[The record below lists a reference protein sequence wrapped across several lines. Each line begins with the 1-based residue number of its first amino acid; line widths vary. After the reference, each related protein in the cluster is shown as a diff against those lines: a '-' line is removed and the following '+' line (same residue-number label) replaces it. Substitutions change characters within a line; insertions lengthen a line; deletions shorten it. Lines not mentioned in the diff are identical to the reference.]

1 MAKLKVNFVIEGT
14 AYIDADSE
22 TESEETRVMNLATDY
37 PDEFDSR
44 LDITDVKDVRLI
56 SEGWK

>member
-44 LDITDVKDVRLI
+44 LDITNVKEVSLI
-56 SEGWK
+56 S

>member
-1 MAKLKVNFVIEGT
+1 MAKLKVSFLIEGT

-22 TESEETRVMNLATDY
+22 TEKEETRVMNLATDN
-37 PDEFDSR
+37 PDEFDIL
-44 LDITDVKDVRLI
+44 LDITNVEDVSLI

>member
-14 AYIDADSE
+14 AYIVADSE

-44 LDITDVKDVRLI
+44 LDITVVKDVSLI

>member
-14 AYIDADSE
+14 AYIDGDNE
-22 TESEETRVMNLATDY
+22 TENEETRVMNLATDY

-44 LDITDVKDVRLI
+44 LDITDVKDVSLI

>member
-22 TESEETRVMNLATDY
+22 TLDEEERVMALAEEH
-37 PDEFDSR
+37 PNEFDR
-44 LDITDVKDVRLI
+44 QLDITNVKSVGVI

>member
-14 AYIDADSE
+14 AYIDAKDE
-22 TESEETRVMNLATDY
+22 TLDEEERVMALAEER
-37 PDEFDSR
+37 PNEFDR
-44 LDITDVKDVRLI
+44 QLDITDVEDVSLI

>member
-1 MAKLKVNFVIEGT
+1 MAKLKVSFLMEGT

-22 TESEETRVMNLATDY
+22 TEKEEIRVMNLATDN
-37 PDEFDSR
+37 PDEFDSL
-44 LDITDVKDVRLI
+44 LDITNVEDVSLI

>member
-14 AYIDADSE
+14 AYIDAEDE
-22 TESEETRVMNLATDY
+22 TLDEEERVMNLATDN
-37 PDEFDSR
+37 PDEFDRR
-44 LDITDVKDVRLI
+44 LDITNVEDVSVI

>member
-1 MAKLKVNFVIEGT
+1 MYKRQIEGT

-22 TESEETRVMNLATDY
+22 TESEEERVMALAEER
-37 PDEFDSR
+37 PNEFDR
-44 LDITDVKDVRLI
+44 QLDITNVKSVGVI

>member
-44 LDITDVKDVRLI
+44 LDITDVKDFSLI

>member
-22 TESEETRVMNLATDY
+22 TESEETRVMNLVADY

-44 LDITDVKDVRLI
+44 LDITDVKDVSLI

>member
-1 MAKLKVNFVIEGT
+1 MAKLKVSFLIEGT

-22 TESEETRVMNLATDY
+22 TEKEEIRVMNLATDN
-37 PDEFDSR
+37 PDEFDSL
-44 LDITDVKDVRLI
+44 LDITNVEDVSLI

>member
-14 AYIDADSE
+14 VYIDADSE
-22 TESEETRVMNLATDY
+22 TESEETRVMNLAKDY

-44 LDITDVKDVRLI
+44 LDITDVKDVSLI

>member
-22 TESEETRVMNLATDY
+22 TLDEEERVMALAEER
-37 PDEFDSR
+37 PNEFDR
-44 LDITDVKDVRLI
+44 QLDITNVKSVGVI

>member
-22 TESEETRVMNLATDY
+22 TESEETRVMNLAKDY

-44 LDITDVKDVRLI
+44 LDITDVKDVSLI
-56 SEGWK
+56 

>member
-14 AYIDADSE
+14 AYIDAEDE
-22 TESEETRVMNLATDY
+22 TPDEEERVMALAEER
-37 PDEFDSR
+37 PNEFDR
-44 LDITDVKDVRLI
+44 QLDITNVKSVGVI

>member
-22 TESEETRVMNLATDY
+22 TESEEERVMALAEEHPND
-37 PDEFDSR
+37 FDR
-44 LDITDVKDVRLI
+44 QLDITNVKSVGVI

>member
-44 LDITDVKDVRLI
+44 LYITDVKDVSLI

>member
-22 TESEETRVMNLATDY
+22 TESEENRVMNLATDY

-44 LDITDVKDVRLI
+44 LDITDIKNVSLI

>member
-22 TESEETRVMNLATDY
+22 TESEETRVMNLATDN
-37 PDEFDSR
+37 PDEFDTR
-44 LDITDVKDVRLI
+44 LDITNVEDVSLI

>member
-22 TESEETRVMNLATDY
+22 TESEEERVMALAEER
-37 PDEFDSR
+37 PNEFDRR
-44 LDITDVKDVRLI
+44 LDITNVEDVSLI

>member
-1 MAKLKVNFVIEGT
+1 MAKLKVNLVIEGT

-22 TESEETRVMNLATDY
+22 TESEEERVMALAEER
-37 PDEFDSR
+37 PNEFDR
-44 LDITDVKDVRLI
+44 QLDITNVKSVGVI

>member
-14 AYIDADSE
+14 AYIDTEDE
-22 TESEETRVMNLATDY
+22 TLDEEERVMALAEER
-37 PDEFDSR
+37 PNEFDR
-44 LDITDVKDVRLI
+44 QLDITNVKSVGVI

>member
-14 AYIDADSE
+14 AYIDADNE
-22 TESEETRVMNLATDY
+22 TLDEEERVMALAEEH
-37 PDEFDSR
+37 PNEFDR
-44 LDITDVKDVRLI
+44 QLDITNVQSVGVI

>member
-14 AYIDADSE
+14 AYIDAKDK
-22 TESEETRVMNLATDY
+22 TLDEEERVMALAEER
-37 PDEFDSR
+37 PNEFDR
-44 LDITDVKDVRLI
+44 QLDITNVKSVGVI

>member
-1 MAKLKVNFVIEGT
+1 MAKLKVSFLMEGT

-22 TESEETRVMNLATDY
+22 TEKEETRVMNLATDN
-37 PDEFDSR
+37 PNEFDSL
-44 LDITDVKDVRLI
+44 LDITNVEDVSLI